1 LRLCAQAHNRKN
13 WLFANTPRGAKAS
26 AVIYSIVETATQN
39 ELDPFAYLCCLFERM
54 PNIDIKYPA
63 AIDEL
68 LPFSPSL
75 PNVCRTG
82 R

>member
-1 LRLCAQAHNRKN
+1 M
-13 WLFANTPRGAKAS
+13 
-26 AVIYSIVETATQN
+26 IYSIVETATQN